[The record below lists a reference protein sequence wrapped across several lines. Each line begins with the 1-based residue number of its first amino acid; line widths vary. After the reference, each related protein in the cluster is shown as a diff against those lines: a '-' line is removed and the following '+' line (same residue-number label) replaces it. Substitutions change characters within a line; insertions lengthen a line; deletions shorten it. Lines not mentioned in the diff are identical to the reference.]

1 MPREGR
7 VGGRETGEART
18 SRESQED
25 CTLRWPVA
33 TCQPLTLLR
42 GELAQELEKL
52 TVKSTV
58 RSTIKSKSK
67 VATATSASQVMW
79 RHAKLVR
86 K

>member
-1 MPREGR
+1 MPGEGS

-33 TCQPLTLLR
+33 TCEPLTLLR

-67 VATATSASQVMW
+67 VATATSASQLMG
-79 RHAKLVR
+79 RHGKLVR